1 MAMQDAL
8 HVSIDDSELA
18 EFVRSKARSQH
29 TTPDGYVGSLVRAQ
43 ARTEDMECP
52 LSLVTAP
59 AIAGRLGR
67 LVRDADDTDE
77 EFEARVDTH
86 AKLLSL
92 LP

>member
-1 MAMQDAL
+1 MHLSIEDA
-8 HVSIDDSELA
+8 DLA

-29 TTPDGYVGSLVRAQ
+29 MTPDGYVGSLVREQ
-43 ARTEDMECP
+43 ARAEDMDRP

-59 AIAGRLGR
+59 EIAGRLGR

-77 EFEARVDTH
+77 EFEARADTH